1 MLEAV
6 TPAEIQ
12 ALIKVLLK
20 HAKSG
25 DVLTIEEVLDR
36 TLGKAEGLD
45 LLAKV
50 EELDAAVVQGRDG
63 AAKPQ

>member
-6 TPAEIQ
+6 TPAEMQ

-25 DVLTIEEVLDR
+25 DVLTIEEVLDS

-50 EELDAAVVQGRDG
+50 EELKSLLADRPGR
-63 AAKPQ
+63 

>member
-1 MLEAV
+1 MLDAV

-25 DVLTIEEVLDR
+25 DVLTIEEVLDS

-50 EELDAAVVQGRDG
+50 EELKSLLADRPGR
-63 AAKPQ
+63 

>member
-25 DVLTIEEVLDR
+25 DVLTIEEVLDS
-36 TLGKAEGLD
+36 TLRKAEGLD

-50 EELDAAVVQGRDG
+50 EELKSLLADRPGR
-63 AAKPQ
+63 